1 MPITKSAKKALKVSL
16 RRQGENL
23 LIKHQMKDKIKGL
36 KIVLGAKKADATTE
50 LASAY
55 TALDKAAKKHFIHKN
70 KASRLK
76 SRLAKAANKAGSKID
91 AKMTEKATSKPVA
104 KAKKSPIKK
113 VVKK

>member
-1 MPITKSAKKALKVSL
+1 MPITKSAKKALKVSR

-23 LIKHQMKDKIKGL
+23 LVKHQIKDKIKGL
-36 KIVLGAKKADATTE
+36 KIVINAKKADTTAE

-70 KASRLK
+70 KANRLK

-91 AKMTEKATSKPVA
+91 SKISSEKATPKTTTKKAP
-104 KAKKSPIKK
+104 AKKASSKK
-113 VVKK
+113 